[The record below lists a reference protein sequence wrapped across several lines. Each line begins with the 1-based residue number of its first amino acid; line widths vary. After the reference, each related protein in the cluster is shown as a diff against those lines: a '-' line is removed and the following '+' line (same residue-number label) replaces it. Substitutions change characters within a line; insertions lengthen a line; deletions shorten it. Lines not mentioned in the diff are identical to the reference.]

1 MIGGLNPQLNLVM
14 VHLSKHSHTFWEAEQ
29 LWLLKIEWG
38 PNDKCNQLPGG
49 NRVKG
54 AHEVVKVEPYSL
66 TVGFDSMEVTIL

>member
-14 VHLSKHSHTFWEAEQ
+14 VHLSRHSCTEQ

-54 AHEVVKVEPYSL
+54 AHEVVKVGPYSL
-66 TVGFDSMEVTIL
+66 TVGLDSMEVTIL